1 MIFTNHIRICGKRM
15 HAVNICMHVHHYRQ
29 HNRLLD
35 VCLVLDIIC
44 ALLFSKRFKRAVAN
58 AVVKATIL
66 VATMRPRLALFVI
79 VLKVLEK

>member
-1 MIFTNHIRICGKRM
+1 M
-15 HAVNICMHVHHYRQ
+15 HAVNICMHLHPHRQ
-29 HNRLLD
+29 HNHLLD

-44 ALLFSKRFKRAVAN
+44 ELLFCKRFKRAIAN

-79 VLKVLEK
+79 VLKVLKK